1 MAGAKRKPEGEAVEP
16 GPSDATPVKMPM
28 PSDAPGGALPKGGV
42 GFALPRAPA
51 AAGGGPAAADRE
63 AAAKRRR
70 RNLLLGDDD
79 AGGGGA
85 GGGGPR
91 PPEGG
96 YVIPRQE
103 DTCQAGVGRTDRKFN
118 PDRYV
123 PEEEREVKQEDRF
136 EAAAPEVKVEVT
148 YGLQSRGA
156 RPAAAGGIAG
166 KRKREPAAVRAVPH
180 VDEAQQYREDL
191 ARLPEQAS
199 LDAYEAMPVA
209 EFGAAMLRGM
219 GWKEGEGI
227 GRNKEEVK
235 AVEYVKRPT
244 RLGLGAKP
252 NEDAFDLPKK
262 KGKRWI
268 PKPGEERGPKKDLV
282 YYGKDGV
289 QKHVKTLDEELVER
303 VAEGVQVGKVM
314 HVVAGQH
321 EGLRAEVLAL
331 NPPAEGRSDRAVVKL
346 LPSNA
351 TVSLR
356 CKDLGDA
363 PPAPRD
369 GGRGRARAPKRER
382 RPELAREAAWLLA
395 DIQVKIVDKRRL
407 GGGKYYQQKA
417 VVVDVVSKYAAD
429 LQLADGKLLQG
440 VDQKHLETY
449 VPDDRGRR
457 MMVVAGD
464 RRGQL
469 GTLMAR
475 NRERGNAAVQLEDD
489 LQVVAFSLD
498 DICSYAGGIGG
509 AG

>member
-1 MAGAKRKPEGEAVEP
+1 MEGAASGAAPNGMA
-16 GPSDATPVKMPM
+16 
-28 PSDAPGGALPKGGV
+28 APGGTPKGV

-51 AAGGGPAAADRE
+51 AAGGPAAADRE

-70 RNLLLGDDD
+70 RNLLLGEDD
-79 AGGGGA
+79 AAGGP

-91 PPEGG
+91 PPGG
-96 YVIPRQE
+96 EYVIPRQE
-103 DTCQAGVGRTDRKFN
+103 DTFQVGVGRTDRKFN

-156 RPAAAGGIAG
+156 RPVAAGGLPG
-166 KRKREPAAVRAVPH
+166 KRKREPAAGRAAPL

-219 GWKEGEGI
+219 GWKEGQGI

-235 AVEYVKRPT
+235 AVEYVKRPD

-268 PKPGEERGPKKDLV
+268 PKPGDERGPKKDLV

-289 QKHVKTLDEELVER
+289 QKHVKALDEELVER

-331 NPPAEGRSDRAVVKL
+331 EPPAEGRSDRAVVKL

-356 CKDLGDA
+356 CKHLDDA
-363 PPAPRD
+363 PPPPPQE

-382 RPELAREAAWLLA
+382 RPERAREAAWLLA

-489 LQVVAFSLD
+489 LQVVAFNLD
-498 DICSYAGGIGG
+498 DICSYAGGIGH